1 VQYAN
6 SEAFVQAI
14 ISVQANVTGE
24 ELSSAMAFI
33 VFAQSLGPAISLALC
48 NLIFVA
54 SLKSQLPKQAPSVD
68 APAVIKAGAT
78 GFRAIVPQSDL
89 RGVLVAYA
97 NSVNRTFYL
106 VAALAACC
114 GIALWGMGWRDLRK
128 NHSSKAIEGEKPLKH
143 DKTPE
148 EDTTEKKVVEV

>member
-1 VQYAN
+1 M
-6 SEAFVQAI
+6 AFV
-14 ISVQANVTGE
+14 
-24 ELSSAMAFI
+24 

-48 NLIFVA
+48 NLVFVA

-78 GFRAIVPQSDL
+78 GFRAIVPPNDL
-89 RGVLVAYA
+89 HGVLVAYA

-106 VAALAACC
+106 VAALAASC
-114 GIALWGMGWRDLRK
+114 GIALWGMGWKDLRK
-128 NHSSKAIEGEKPLKH
+128 NHSSGASEDERTWRH

-148 EDTTEKKVVEV
+148 EDTKEKNTGEA